1 MRIKELPLL
10 IELWGRSLAW
20 IEPINNRQHWASISP
35 FSFWFL
41 ILFLYFHLLEVH
53 QMMMKFKEYYPTLGL
68 KHIDA
73 SILKCLLSL
82 SFCFLFLSFFLFL
95 KKKSFLLGI
104 EWWSDDEIRN
114 EILGHLPTPSEF
126 HLAVD
131 EKNHFYSDD
140 DDDETA
146 CKSSPVFQFFFLVF

>member
-1 MRIKELPLL
+1 MNCEDARWHESNQLTIANTEH
-10 IELWGRSLAW
+10 RSLLFHFDFLFCFFIFICW
-20 IEPINNRQHWASISP
+20 KFIRWWWSSKNIIQHLDWST
-35 FSFWFL
+35 L
-41 ILFLYFHLLEVH
+41 MHLFLNVFWVWV
-53 QMMMKFKEYYPTLGL
+53 F
-68 KHIDA
+68 A
-73 SILKCLLSL
+73 
-82 SFCFLFLSFFLFL
+82 FFFLSFFIFL

-140 DDDETA
+140 DDDDESA